1 MSKLRKLL
9 KRADTFLSDLK
20 ESIKLNSNKKSPDE
34 IDKEYQ
40 ELKEALEGYA
50 IRARATEEDEVIYGP
65 KTAKR
70 ILDGKAKFDLD
81 MEEIENTIRVFRMNV
96 EKMERETAEREARK
110 AREITEAKRLENER
124 LAREERERVEKREKE
139 ERERLERERI
149 EREAREKEDARRKQ
163 RKERARK
170 RRALEHSKTPSEAL
184 SMLREDVDSNVEV
197 SVRKSLLYILNGILD
212 HPEETSWRRLRKS
225 NEKLNRDI
233 LQHRGARIF
242 LLSCG
247 FRERILHLNAR
258 EILVREIRTYYE
270 ETAPQELRERGGRV
284 DVEKLATHYERNP
297 SELWRRLS
305 KKYGHG
311 RPKNVDKKF
320 KDGD

>member
-1 MSKLRKLL
+1 M
-9 KRADTFLSDLK
+9 
-20 ESIKLNSNKKSPDE
+20 
-34 IDKEYQ
+34 
-40 ELKEALEGYA
+40 
-50 IRARATEEDEVIYGP
+50 IYGP

-81 MEEIENTIRVFRMNV
+81 VEEIENTLRVFRMNV
-96 EKMERETAEREARK
+96 EKMQRETAEREA
-110 AREITEAKRLENER
+110 KRAQR
-124 LAREERERVEKREKE
+124 STRERNVWKTSGWQERREKDLKRGRE
-139 ERERLERERI
+139 RERERLERERI
-149 EREAREKEDARRKQ
+149 EREAREKEDAKRKQ

-233 LQHRGARIF
+233 LQHRGGRIF

-247 FRERILHLNAR
+247 FRERILHLNFR
-258 EILVREIRTYYE
+258 EILVREIRAYYE
-270 ETAPQELRERGGRV
+270 ATAPQELRERGGRV

-311 RPKNVDKKF
+311 RPLNDGQEILDVTSRTKSYLGGTGCG
-320 KDGD
+320 DGDR